1 MRKVS
6 LSSGATSDRTQGN
19 ILKLHEGRFRL
30 AMMEIFLKESIVKP
44 QNRLS
49 KEMVEYPGLKVFR
62 GCVDVALQD
71 MVSDRT
77 WQVRLMVGPGDLEEL
92 FQPKW
97 FDEDRG

>member
-1 MRKVS
+1 M
-6 LSSGATSDRTQGN
+6 
-19 ILKLHEGRFRL
+19 
-30 AMMEIFLKESIVKP
+30 
-44 QNRLS
+44 
-49 KEMVEYPGLKVFR
+49 EYPGLEVFR
-62 GCVDVALQD
+62 GCVDVALRD

>member
-6 LSSGATSDRTQGN
+6 LSSGATSDRTRN

-30 AMMEIFLKESIVKP
+30 AIMEIFLKESVVKP
-44 QNRLS
+44 QNRLY
-49 KEMVEYPGLKVFR
+49 KEMVEYPGLEVFR
-62 GCVDVALQD
+62 GCVDVALRD

-97 FDEDRG
+97 FDEDHG